1 MAINIL
7 YWLSSIDCSRL
18 YIWGS
23 KMIDVQFIVGSLFTA
38 LIIGWAIGKQ
48 LLVFRQVVENIS

>member
-1 MAINIL
+1 
-7 YWLSSIDCSRL
+7 
-18 YIWGS
+18 
-23 KMIDVQFIVGSLFTA
+23 MIDVQFIIGSLFTA